1 MKIQLSPSLVLLIL
15 TFLIFIAAKA
25 FSAQDVGDQLVAAAG
40 RGDLAALRSGLTGVV
55 DPEETDYVEPTELL
69 LIASEKGKVETVQY
83 LLSVGAEIGAVLD
96 NETVLMRAARKGHT
110 EVIRLLVHQGADVDQ
125 RTLQGTALGYAAESN
140 QVEAARIL
148 IAAHADLNRKDACQR
163 TPLMRAAMKGR
174 RDMVKLLVEKGA
186 DPVVEG
192 WRGWT
197 ALRYAASWGRADVV
211 RMLLEGTK
219 NRNGPRVIQALGD
232 AARGGHTETVAVF
245 AELGV
250 DLNAPDLDGYLPL
263 AEAAEKGH
271 IATVNLL
278 RAKGARPVPPPVRNG
293 GTVVAAVTR

>member
-1 MKIQLSPSLVLLIL
+1 MKIHVSPSLVLLIL
-15 TFLIFIAAKA
+15 TFLILVAAKA
-25 FSAQDVGDQLVAAAG
+25 FSGQDVGAQLVAAAG
-40 RGDLAALRSGLTGVV
+40 SGDVAALRNGLSGVM

-69 LIASEKGKVETVQY
+69 LIASESGKVETVQY
-83 LLSVGAEIGAVLD
+83 LLSIGAEIGAVID
-96 NETVLMRAARKGHT
+96 HETALMRAARKGHT
-110 EVIRLLVHQGADVDQ
+110 EVVRLLIRRGADVDQ
-125 RTLQGTALGYAAESN
+125 RTPRGTALGYAAENN

-163 TPLMRAAMKGR
+163 TPLMRAAIKGH
-174 RDMVKLLVEKGA
+174 RDVVKLLLEQGA

-197 ALRYAASWGRADVV
+197 ALRYAASWGRTDVV
-211 RMLLEGTK
+211 RMLLEGTP

-250 DLNAPDLDGYLPL
+250 NLNTPDLDGYLPL

-271 IATVNLL
+271 TATVSLL
-278 RAKGARPVPPPVRNG
+278 RAKGARPATPPVRNG
-293 GTVVAAVTR
+293 GTVVAAVSR